1 MSLSHSRPYPKPGRD
16 GVKSTLKL
24 YPPSDGALPHPNYSV
39 LLLQKNKAH
48 STAFVL
54 YESDSGQDAT
64 AQRDDALK
72 QFAVI
77 HKTLKPLI
85 EDGVLML
92 STHLLNM
99 LNFEDTELTE
109 SEVSLYMDLWF
120 LLWLYYTAWAVQWY
134 RSSL

>member
-1 MSLSHSRPYPKPGRD
+1 M
-16 GVKSTLKL
+16 KSTLKL
-24 YPPSDGALPHPNYSV
+24 FPPSDGALPHPNYSV

-64 AQRDDALK
+64 AQREDGLK

-92 STHLLNM
+92 STYLLN
-99 LNFEDTELTE
+99 LFDFEDTELTE
-109 SEVSLYMDLWF
+109 SEVSLYVELWF
-120 LLWLYYTAWAVQWY
+120 LLWLYYTAWAVQWC
-134 RSSL
+134 R